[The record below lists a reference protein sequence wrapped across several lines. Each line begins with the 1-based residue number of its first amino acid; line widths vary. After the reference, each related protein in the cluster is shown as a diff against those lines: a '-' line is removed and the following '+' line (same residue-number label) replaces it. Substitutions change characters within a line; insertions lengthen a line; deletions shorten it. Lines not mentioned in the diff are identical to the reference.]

1 MRFLLSMVLVLANTL
16 ALGATLEGELVLRWG
31 DAHKADGGEKLQAD
45 LVLGNKTSVA
55 LDAASLQAAAGDLSS
70 FDGRRVSVALGQS
83 EKGLQRTV
91 AIKALDS
98 ETIHTKQA
106 APIDRPWVTLLCKF
120 ADVTAEPRS
129 RAHLDAIMGAGGWM
143 ADYWAEQSGG
153 RTDFSGSQV
162 KGWYVLPHARSHY
175 IQPGQ
180 MARLDRLFKDCT
192 AAALADVDFTN
203 AGQGIAGINLMFN
216 AALDCCAW
224 GGGIYTT
231 LQGSTQRWAATWNP
245 PFAYTSPAA
254 LAHEMG
260 HAYGLPHSNNPDGDS
275 DTYDNPWD
283 LMSDALGHAV
293 NDPVFG
299 RLPKNLNA
307 YNRARLGWI
316 DTHRIAEVVGDG
328 VFRFKLDAMGAE
340 TPDGVAL
347 IELRHPYWPEE
358 RWLSIALRDTASPFD
373 ANLPGS
379 AVIVHEIDT
388 RRPQPAWVVDRSNPV
403 ANYSNTAGNMIQ
415 LGQQLGDGKGEFNLR
430 VVGQTANGVE
440 IEVSVVQPI
449 FNSQFGAGS

>member
-1 MRFLLSMVLVLANTL
+1 MRLLLTMVLVLANTL
-16 ALGATLEGELVLRWG
+16 AFGATLEGDLVLRWG
-31 DAHKADGGEKLQAD
+31 DARDADGTEQLQAD
-45 LVLGNKTSVA
+45 LVLGNKTSIA
-55 LDAASLQAAAGDLSS
+55 LDAASLQAVAQDLSS
-70 FDGRRVSVALGQS
+70 LDGRRVSVTLGQN
-83 EKGLQRTV
+83 EKGLQHAV
-91 AIKALDS
+91 AIKPLDS
-98 ETIHTKQA
+98 NTKHNKQTA
-106 APIDRPWVTLLCKF
+106 SINRPWVTLLCKF

-129 RAHLDAIMGAGGWM
+129 HAHLNAIMGENGWM

-162 KGWYVLPHARSHY
+162 KGWYVLPHPRSHY
-175 IQPGQ
+175 VQPGQ
-180 MARLDRLFKDCT
+180 SARLDQLFYDCT

-245 PFAYTSPAA
+245 PFSYTSPAA

-260 HAYGLPHSNNPDGDS
+260 HAYGLPHSNNGDADA

-316 DTHRIAEVVGDG
+316 DAHRVAEVVGDG
-328 VFRFKLDAMGAE
+328 VFRFSLDRLGAE
-340 TPDGVAL
+340 SEAGFAL
-347 IELRHPYWPEE
+347 IALRHPYWPEE
-358 RWLSIALRDTASPFD
+358 RWLSVELRDKADLFD

-388 RRPQPAWVVDRSNPV
+388 RRPQPAWIVDRNDAV
-403 ANYSNTAGNMIQ
+403 ATYSNTGGSMV
-415 LGQQLGDGKGEFNLR
+415 LVGQQYKNQQGEFSLR
-430 VVGQTANGVE
+430 VLNQTETGIE
-440 IEVSVVQPI
+440 IEVQVTQPI
-449 FNSQFGAGS
+449 FNSAFGAES

>member
-16 ALGATLEGELVLRWG
+16 AIGATLEGELVLRWG
-31 DAHKADGGEKLQAD
+31 DAHQADGIENVQAD
-45 LVLGNKTSVA
+45 LVLGNKTSIA
-55 LDAASLQAAAGDLSS
+55 LDAASLQAAGGDLSS
-70 FDGRRVSVALGQS
+70 LDGRRVSVTLGQA
-83 EKGLQRTV
+83 EKGLQQTV

-98 ETIHTKQA
+98 DASHTKQA

-120 ADVTAEPRS
+120 ADVTTEPRS
-129 RAHLDAIMGAGGWM
+129 HAHLDAIMGEGGWM

-153 RTDFSGSQV
+153 RTDFAGSVV
-162 KGWYVLPHARSHY
+162 KGWYVLPNPRSHY

-180 MARLDRLFKDCT
+180 FARLDRLFNDCT

-203 AGQGIAGINLMFN
+203 AGQGIAGINLLFN

-245 PFAYTSPAA
+245 PFAYNSPAA

-260 HAYGLPHSNNPDGDS
+260 HAYGLPHSNNADGDS

-316 DTHRIAEVVGDG
+316 ESQRIAEVVGDG
-328 VFRFKLDAMGAE
+328 VFRFTLNAMGAE
-340 TPDGVAL
+340 TEDGFAL
-347 IELRHPYWPEE
+347 IELRHPYWPAE
-358 RWLSIALRDTASPFD
+358 RWLSIELRNTADTFD
-373 ANLPGS
+373 AKLPGS

-388 RRPQPAWVVDRSNPV
+388 RRPQPAWVVDRNDPV
-403 ANYSNTAGNMIQ
+403 ATYSNTAGSMLLVGQ
-415 LGQQLGDGKGEFNLR
+415 QQKDPQGEFSLRVLGQTETGFEVEVR
-430 VVGQTANGVE
+430 VT
-440 IEVSVVQPI
+440 QPI
-449 FNSQFGAGS
+449 FNSQFGAGT